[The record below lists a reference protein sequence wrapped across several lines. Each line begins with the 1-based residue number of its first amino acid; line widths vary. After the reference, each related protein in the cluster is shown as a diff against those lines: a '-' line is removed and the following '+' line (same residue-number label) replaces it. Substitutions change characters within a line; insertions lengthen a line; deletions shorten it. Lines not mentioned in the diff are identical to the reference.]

1 MAANGDSRAVRDH
14 PPGRDRRGRRV
25 ADDDRGNPAVQAR
38 RLRAALRR
46 ARQNAGLTLEQVATE
61 MDSSPSKI
69 VRVESGAVRVST
81 PDLKAMLDLY
91 KITDPDR
98 RAEFVS
104 MARAARQPPWW
115 RDYGEFAAKRYLE
128 YVELEQAAVAT
139 VNFQPQFVPGLLQTQ
154 DYASAI
160 TRRLSWD
167 ITEDRANGLVEF
179 RMQRQKRL
187 LDTPSPRGCRLF
199 STSRWYSGRSE
210 AQRQWGSRSA
220 IISRWPG
227 GPTSPFVS
235 SVSQLGL
242 SPGCKRRLRSFSSR
256 TGPTRTRCS
265 WRVLVVTRWSPRPR
279 RGQPISPCVRRTG
292 AVVAVRHRLGQVPR
306 GTGTRTPVGG
316 TARKWHFLCLGC
328 SIRGCGH
335 QPAVAVHRALPY
347 NRASSSRVRGAR
359 H

>member
-187 LDTPSPRGCRLF
+187 LDTPEPPRLSFVLDESVVQRQVGSAETMGEQIRHLIEMARRPNITIRIFRFAAGVEPRMQAPFAVVQFPDRADPDALFLESPRGDTLVA
-199 STSRWYSGRSE
+199 SDQDE
-210 AQRQWGSRSA
+210 
-220 IISRWPG
+220 
-227 GPTSPFVS
+227 
-235 SVSQLGL
+235 VSQYRRAFEGL
-242 SPGCKRRLRSFSSR
+242 EQSSLSD
-256 TGPTRTRCS
+256 TDSVKFLEG
-265 WRVLVVTRWSPRPR
+265 LVRER
-279 RGQPISPCVRRTG
+279 Q
-292 AVVAVRHRLGQVPR
+292 
-306 GTGTRTPVGG
+306 
-316 TARKWHFLCLGC
+316 
-328 SIRGCGH
+328 
-335 QPAVAVHRALPY
+335 
-347 NRASSSRVRGAR
+347 
-359 H
+359 